1 MSIVQNLLNNI
12 KDKEEKEPAGIYKI
26 PCISCDSIYLGEPLR
41 FAERINDHKG
51 NVRRREYK
59 KSAVA
64 RHVIR
69 NKNHKIDWENSKI
82 IMKESN
88 YHLRSIKE
96 GLAIQQ
102 YNGNL
107 MNVDKGLV
115 LSRAWAPIIPKIS
128 DFTDFT

>member
-1 MSIVQNLLNNI
+1 
-12 KDKEEKEPAGIYKI
+12 
-26 PCISCDSIYLGEPLR
+26 
-41 FAERINDHKG
+41 
-51 NVRRREYK
+51 
-59 KSAVA
+59 
-64 RHVIR
+64 VIR

-82 IMKESN
+82 IIKESN

-128 DFTDFT
+128 DLTDFT